1 MPNEKKSWDIS
12 KYIKVT
18 VLPDKEFQ
26 QNLKAQ
32 QRLQQATETLAL
44 PTDPNVDL
52 VKKIHEQLPITNWAW
67 KLTKQREYEK
77 QRITQ
82 HSFNYSPHPKLTD
95 DGPTL

>member
-1 MPNEKKSWDIS
+1 MPNEKKSWDIN

-32 QRLQQATETLAL
+32 QRLQQATEILAL

-67 KLTKQREYEK
+67 ELTKQREHEK
-77 QRITQ
+77 QRIARY
-82 HSFNYSPHPKLTD
+82 SFNHSTHTRQIE
-95 DGPTL
+95 DGPSF

>member
-32 QRLQQATETLAL
+32 QRLQQAT
-44 PTDPNVDL
+44 
-52 VKKIHEQLPITNWAW
+52 
-67 KLTKQREYEK
+67 
-77 QRITQ
+77 
-82 HSFNYSPHPKLTD
+82 
-95 DGPTL
+95 

>member
-67 KLTKQREYEK
+67 KLTKQR
-77 QRITQ
+77 IPQ

>member
-1 MPNEKKSWDIS
+1 MPNEKKNWDIS

-26 QNLKAQ
+26 QNLKA
-32 QRLQQATETLAL
+32 TETLAL
-44 PTDPNVDL
+44 PADPNVDL

-67 KLTKQREYEK
+67 KLTKQREYEQ

-82 HSFNYSPHPKLTD
+82 HSFNYSLHSKLTD

>member
-52 VKKIHEQLPITNWAW
+52 VKKDSRATSNY
-67 KLTKQREYEK
+67 KLGLE
-77 QRITQ
+77 I
-82 HSFNYSPHPKLTD
+82 N
-95 DGPTL
+95 